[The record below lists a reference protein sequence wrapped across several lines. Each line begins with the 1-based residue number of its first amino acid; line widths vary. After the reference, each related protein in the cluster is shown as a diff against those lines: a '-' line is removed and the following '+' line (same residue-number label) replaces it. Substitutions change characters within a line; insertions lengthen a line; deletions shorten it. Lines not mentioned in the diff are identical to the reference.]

1 MNGKFLSCSF
11 LQNNLTKILNQK
23 FQNLLLNSVN
33 FKKYLATIL
42 CKINFKGE
50 IMSQKLYQEIKDG
63 SSKSKYQKIKQGG
76 N

>member
-11 LQNNLTKILNQK
+11 LQNILTKIFNQN

-50 IMSQKLYQEIKDG
+50 IMNQKSYQEIKDG
-63 SSKSKYQKIKQGG
+63 ESQSKYLKLKQGG
-76 N
+76 K